1 MKYVVIFK
9 AKIKALDEQYFQT
22 AQCLREKALS
32 QFNCQKFEAISEQDF
47 EIALSYWDSL
57 ADIQAWHQDAEHQVA
72 QQLGKEQWYQSFSV
86 EICKVEHHYSN
97 SARSI

>member
-9 AKIKALDEQYFQT
+9 AKIKALDKQYSQT
-22 AQCLREKALS
+22 AQLLREKALS

-57 ADIQAWHQDAEHQVA
+57 ADIQAWHQDAEHQMA

-86 EICKVEHHYSN
+86 EICKIERHYSH
-97 SARSI
+97 SVHSI